1 MEIIMN
7 IKTKEKI
14 ILLWQEYQAIMA
26 NAWQGDEQK
35 ILDQI
40 EALGGLHMEDEAN
53 A

>member
-1 MEIIMN
+1 MN

-14 ILLWQEYQAIMA
+14 IQLWQEYNAIMA
-26 NAWQGDEQK
+26 NAWPGDEQE

-40 EALGGLHMEDEAN
+40 EALGGRRIKKKKN